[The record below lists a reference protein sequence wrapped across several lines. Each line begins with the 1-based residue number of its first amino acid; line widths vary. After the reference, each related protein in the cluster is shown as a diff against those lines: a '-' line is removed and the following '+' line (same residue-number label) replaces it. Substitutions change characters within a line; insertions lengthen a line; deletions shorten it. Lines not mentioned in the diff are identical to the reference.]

1 MYTFEVIKLE
11 DLNVEEYYDFEDKLI
26 YQTLPWINFLIE
38 TQRVEAIIVRILL
51 NGSYIGYYTGF
62 LFSKFGIKI
71 IGSPFRGWTT
81 LYMGFNLLNG
91 VERGAIIEPLWKF
104 LSKKYHCLYMEI
116 IDRYITNEDV
126 VKHCLIADVQE
137 TYIKDISS
145 DLDTIYKSF
154 SSTCKNQ
161 IRRYEKN
168 DAKLKVCEPSDDF
181 ANIYHKQ
188 LVAVFGYQDLS
199 PTYDVNRVKVL
210 LRELSKLDG
219 ALYCTEMLNPD
230 GKSIGTLLGFAYN
243 KTCYLF
249 GLASYR
255 EEKYY
260 QADYLIWDSFIHW
273 KKMGCE
279 SYDLVGVREYKLK
292 FHPELVAVPRI
303 ICCKAKILISL
314 RNFSLKVYWKLNEF
328 KGRLKKMRIGEKSE
342 FRGNY

>member
-1 MYTFEVIKLE
+1 MYTFEIVKLE
-11 DLNVEEYYDFEDKLI
+11 DLNIKEYYDFEDKLI
-26 YQTLPWINFLIE
+26 YQTLPWIHFLME
-38 TQRVEAIIVRILL
+38 TQKVEPIIVKISL
-51 NGSYIGYYTGF
+51 NDSYIGYYTGF

-81 LYMGFNLLNG
+81 LYMGFNLQNG
-91 VERGAIIEPLWKF
+91 VERAAIVNPLWKF

-126 VKHCLIADVQE
+126 ENNGLIADVQE

-145 DLDTIYKSF
+145 DIDTIHKSF

-168 DAKLKVCEPSDDF
+168 DAVLKVCKPSDDF
-181 ANIYHKQ
+181 AETYYEQ
-188 LVAVFGYQDLS
+188 LVAVFGYQNLI

-219 ALYCTEMLNPD
+219 ALYCTEMFNPE

-243 KTCYLF
+243 TTCYLF

-260 QADYLIWDSFIHW
+260 QADYLVWDSFMHW
-273 KKMGCE
+273 KELGYKC
-279 SYDLVGVREYKLK
+279 YDLVGVREYKLK
-292 FHPELVAVPRI
+292 FHPELITVPRI
-303 ICCKAKILISL
+303 ICCKAKVLITL
-314 RNFSLKVYWKLNEF
+314 RNLALKLYWKFNAING
-328 KGRLKKMRIGEKSE
+328 KLKK
-342 FRGNY
+342 